1 MSYRFIDVN
10 EVEPLFN
17 GRIRPIRKALEI
29 ESFGVN
35 EFNLAAGS
43 TSYPEHDE
51 LKTGQDE
58 LFVILEG
65 SGTMTIDGGSFELL
79 PGRYVYVTPES
90 KRHIDPG
97 PNGLRYVAFG
107 APADAKHGGRI

>member
-1 MSYRFIDVN
+1 MTYRFIDVSGI
-10 EVEPLFN
+10 EPLFN
-17 GRIRPIRKALEI
+17 GRVRAVRKALEI

-35 EFNLAAGS
+35 EFELAAGS

-65 SGTMTIDGGSFELL
+65 SGTMTIDQESFELM

-90 KRHIDPG
+90 RRHIDPG
-97 PNGLRYVAFG
+97 PNGLRYIAIG
-107 APADAKHGGRI
+107 AAAGGVHGGRI

>member
-1 MSYRFIDVN
+1 MSYRFIDVG

-17 GRIRPIRKALEI
+17 GRIRPVRKALEI

-35 EFNLAAGS
+35 EFELAAGS
-43 TSYPEHDE
+43 TTYPEHDE

-58 LFVILEG
+58 LFVVLEG
-65 SGTMTIDGGSFELL
+65 SGTMTIDGESFELV

-90 KRHIDPG
+90 RRHIAPG
-97 PNGLRYVAFG
+97 LGGMRYIAIG
-107 APADAKHGGRI
+107 APADGKHGGRI

>member
-1 MSYRFIDVN
+1 MSYRFIDVG

-17 GRIRPIRKALEI
+17 GRIRPVRKALEI

-35 EFNLAAGS
+35 EFELAAGS
-43 TSYPEHDE
+43 TTYPEHDE

-65 SGTMTIDGGSFELL
+65 SGTMTIDGESFELM

-90 KRHIDPG
+90 KRHIAPG
-97 PNGLRYVAFG
+97 SSGLRYVAIG
-107 APADAKHGGRI
+107 APAGGVHGGRI

>member
-1 MSYRFIDVN
+1 MTYRFIDVGK
-10 EVEPLFN
+10 VEPLFN
-17 GRIRPIRKALEI
+17 GRIRPVRKALEI

-35 EFNLAAGS
+35 EFELAGGS
-43 TSYPEHDE
+43 DTYPEHDE

-65 SGTMTIDGGSFELL
+65 DGTMTIDGESFELV

-90 KRHIDPG
+90 KRHIAPG
-97 PNGLRYVAFG
+97 SSGLRYVAFG

>member
-1 MSYRFIDVN
+1 MSYRFVDVK
-10 EVEPLFN
+10 EVEPLSG
-17 GRIRPIRKALEI
+17 GRIRPVRKALEI

-35 EFNLAAGS
+35 EFELAAGS
-43 TSYPEHDE
+43 TTYPEHDE

-58 LFVILEG
+58 LFVILDG
-65 SGTMTIDGGSFELL
+65 SGTMTVDGESFELQ
-79 PGRYVYVTPES
+79 PGRYVYITPES

-107 APADAKHGGRI
+107 APAAGKHGGRI

>member
-1 MSYRFIDVN
+1 MSYRFIDVG

-17 GRIRPIRKALEI
+17 GRIRPVRKALEI

-35 EFNLAAGS
+35 EFELAADS
-43 TSYPEHDE
+43 TTYPEHDE

-58 LFVILEG
+58 LFVVLEG
-65 SGTMTIDGGSFELL
+65 SGTMTIDGESFELV

-90 KRHIDPG
+90 KRHIAPG
-97 PNGLRYVAFG
+97 SSGMRYIAIG
-107 APADAKHGGRI
+107 APADGKHGGRI

>member
-17 GRIRPIRKALEI
+17 GRVRPLRRALEI

-35 EFNLAAGS
+35 EFSLAAGS
-43 TSYPEHDE
+43 TTYPEHDE

-58 LFVILEG
+58 LFVMLEG
-65 SGTMTIDGGSFELL
+65 NGTMTIDGESFELL

-90 KRHIDPG
+90 RRHIDPG
-97 PNGLRYVAFG
+97 PNGLRYLAFG

>member
-1 MSYRFIDVN
+1 MSYRFIDVG
-10 EVEPLFN
+10 EVEPLFS
-17 GRIRPIRKALEI
+17 GRIRPVRKALEI

-35 EFNLAAGS
+35 EFELAAGS
-43 TSYPEHDE
+43 TTYPEHDE

-65 SGTMTIDGGSFELL
+65 SGTMTIDGDSFELL

-90 KRHIDPG
+90 KRHIAPG
-97 PNGLRYVAFG
+97 SSGLRYIAIG
-107 APADAKHGGRI
+107 APADGKHGGRI

>member
-1 MSYRFIDVN
+1 MTYRFIDVG

-17 GRIRPIRKALEI
+17 GRIRPVRKALEI

-35 EFNLAAGS
+35 EFELTAGS
-43 TSYPEHDE
+43 TTYPEHDE
-51 LKTGQDE
+51 LTTGQDE

-65 SGTMTIDGGSFELL
+65 DGTMTIDGESFELL

-90 KRHIDPG
+90 RRHIAPG
-97 PNGLRYVAFG
+97 SSGLRYIAIG

>member
-1 MSYRFIDVN
+1 MSYRFIDVG

-17 GRIRPIRKALEI
+17 GRIRPVRKALEI

-35 EFNLAAGS
+35 EFELAAGS
-43 TSYPEHDE
+43 DHLPRARRAE
-51 LKTGQDE
+51 TGQDE

-65 SGTMTIDGGSFELL
+65 DGTMTIDGESFELL

-90 KRHIDPG
+90 RRHIAPG
-97 PNGLRYVAFG
+97 PSGLRYIAIG

>member
-1 MSYRFIDVN
+1 MTYRFIDVG

-17 GRIRPIRKALEI
+17 GRIRPVRKALEI

-35 EFNLAAGS
+35 EFELAAGS
-43 TSYPEHDE
+43 TTYPEHDE

-65 SGTMTIDGGSFELL
+65 DGTMTIDGESFELL

-90 KRHIDPG
+90 RRHIAPG
-97 PNGLRYVAFG
+97 SSGLRYIAIG

>member
-1 MSYRFIDVN
+1 MTYRFIDVG

-17 GRIRPIRKALEI
+17 GRIRPVRKALEI

-35 EFNLAAGS
+35 EFELAAGS
-43 TSYPEHDE
+43 TTYPEHDE

-65 SGTMTIDGGSFELL
+65 DGTMTIDGESFELL

-90 KRHIDPG
+90 RRHIAPG
-97 PNGLRYVAFG
+97 SKGLRYIAIG

>member
-1 MSYRFIDVN
+1 MTYRFIDVH
-10 EVEPLFN
+10 ELEPMFN
-17 GRIRPIRKALEI
+17 GRIRPVRKALGI

-35 EFNLAAGS
+35 EFELAAGS
-43 TSYPEHDE
+43 TTYPEHDE

-58 LFVILEG
+58 LFVVLEG
-65 SGTMTIDGGSFELL
+65 GGTMTVDGESFELA

-97 PNGLRYVAFG
+97 SSGLRYVAFG
-107 APADAKHGGRI
+107 APADGEHGGRI

>member
-1 MSYRFIDVN
+1 MSYRFVDVK
-10 EVEPLFN
+10 ELEPLSG
-17 GRIRPIRKALEI
+17 GRIRPVRRALEI

-35 EFNLAAGS
+35 EFELAAGS
-43 TSYPEHDE
+43 DTYPEHDE

-58 LFVILEG
+58 LFVILDG
-65 SGTMTIDGGSFELL
+65 SGTMTVDGESFELQ

-90 KRHIDPG
+90 RRHIDPG

-107 APADAKHGGRI
+107 APAAGKHGGRI